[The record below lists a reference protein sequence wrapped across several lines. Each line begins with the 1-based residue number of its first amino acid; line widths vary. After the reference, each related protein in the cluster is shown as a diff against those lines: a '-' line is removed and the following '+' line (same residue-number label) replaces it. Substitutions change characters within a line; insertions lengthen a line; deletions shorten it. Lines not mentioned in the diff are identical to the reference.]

1 MQAKG
6 IIKVFLTL
14 LAVVCILPIFYTI
27 TSRNYEKKSYA
38 FADSKLHGFN
48 ENDKSLPQAVVDS
61 MKDLK
66 VKYRRAF
73 LDSLSGKDVGLG
85 ITLGKA
91 MERQLGLGLDLKGGM
106 SVVMA
111 IDQDDVLH
119 QLSNNSTDPQ
129 FNKALK
135 DAKLKQQEDARPYLT
150 LFKEAFEKIDPKVK
164 LAGFFMNQ
172 KFQGKINYGMT
183 NDQVIEVL
191 KGDVDAAVE
200 NTFNVVRTRIDQ
212 FGVIQ
217 PNVNLEKSTGRILLE
232 LPGVEDPKRV
242 EGILQTTAEL
252 GFWYTYNNRDISPAL
267 FNKGND
273 IIRNLITLEKSK
285 AKANGTVVPDEAP
298 KNSLS
303 EMGAATPDT
312 GKKGPDSLAALALKD
327 TAKSKVDSTFN
338 PLFEVLQPN
347 LSSDQKQFASGPVI
361 GYARLKDIEKVNTY
375 LGYDQVRALFNQ
387 NVRFLWS
394 AQSITSTDKIYAL
407 YAIKDKG
414 NLKTAPLGGDAVI
427 EAVAGFDQGTPIVSL
442 TMDGTGA
449 DKWKRMTHEAADH
462 KGDENDP
469 KECIAIV
476 LDNKVFS
483 APVVNGEIA
492 GGHSQ
497 ITMGDSKDA
506 VQESQDLANVL
517 KAGKLDAKTSI
528 IEESVVGPTLGA
540 EAIRK
545 GMLSFVIA
553 LILVMIVMICYYNTS
568 GMVADIALMVNIF
581 FIFCA
586 IVGFGTVLTLPGLA
600 GIILTIGMAVDTSII
615 IFERIREELAKG
627 KSMVNAI
634 SDGFTKSYSAIIDAN
649 VTNFY
654 TAFILYYFGK
664 GPIKG
669 FGTILMIGIGS
680 SILTGVVL
688 SRIIFEDFFIN
699 KNRSVKFDTG
709 FSKGLFKN
717 FTFDFVGKSKIFI
730 GVSIAFIVL
739 GTGSAF
745 IRGFDLGVDFKG
757 GRKYVI
763 KFDQPVNTTNI
774 AKSLD
779 PLLSDVPVVKTYGNN
794 GDRVQI
800 TTAHLSNVNSNEANE
815 EVLKI
820 IYDGVKGYYKNAPT
834 AEKFNSPNYIESS
847 NKIGATVAEDIKSSS
862 FYTSI
867 MAVIG
872 IFIYIAIRFRK
883 WQFGAGVVVS
893 LIHDVAFTL
902 GVFSIF
908 KGILPFSLE
917 VDQTIVAAVLTLIGY
932 SMNDTVVVF
941 DRIRENLREHKTG
954 NLHDLF
960 NHAMNST
967 LSRTIMTSFYTFTT
981 MLIIFIFGGETVR
994 GFSFAMLIGILVGT
1008 YSSIFIAAPV
1018 AFHLLK
1024 GDIAKAKS

>member
-6 IIKVFLTL
+6 LIKVFLIL
-14 LAVVCILPIFYTI
+14 LALVCILPIFYTV
-27 TSRNYEKKSYA
+27 TSRSYDKKSFV
-38 FADSKLHGFN
+38 FAESKLKGFN
-48 ENDKSLPQAVVDS
+48 ENDKSLSQEVVDS

-66 VKYRRAF
+66 TKYRRAF
-73 LDSLSGKDVGLG
+73 LDSLSGKNVGLG

-111 IDQDDVLH
+111 IEQDDVLS
-119 QLSNNSTDPQ
+119 QLANGSKDPQ
-129 FNKALK
+129 FMKALGL
-135 DAKLKQQEDARPYLT
+135 ANAKQQTDARPYLI
-150 LFKEAFEKIDPKVK
+150 LFQEEFEKIDPKTK
-164 LAGFFMNQ
+164 LAGLFMNQ
-172 KFQGKINYGMT
+172 KFQDKINFGMT
-183 NDQVIEVL
+183 NSQVIEVL
-191 KGDVDAAVE
+191 QKEVDASVK
-200 NTFNVVRTRIDQ
+200 NTFNVVKTRIDQ
-212 FGVIQ
+212 FGVVQ
-217 PNVNLEKSTGRILLE
+217 PNVNLEERTGRILLE

-242 EGILQTTAEL
+242 ESILQTTAEL
-252 GFWYTYNNRDISPAL
+252 GFWYTYDNREIGSIL
-267 FNKGND
+267 FNRGND
-273 IIRNLITLEKSK
+273 VIRNILTIEKSK
-285 AKANGTVVPDEAP
+285 AKNAGIVLPTAP
-298 KNSLS
+298 TNDLAQMSSAGK
-303 EMGAATPDT
+303 DT
-312 GKKGPDSLAALALKD
+312 TKKDSSALAAAVID
-327 TAKSKVDSTFN
+327 TSKAEKVDSTFN
-338 PLFEVLQPN
+338 PLFDVLQPS
-347 LSSDQKQFASGPVI
+347 LSSDQKQFAAGPII
-361 GYARLKDIEKVNTY
+361 GYAKMKDMDKVNAFLDY
-375 LGYDQVRALFNQ
+375 NQVRALFNQ
-387 NVRFLWS
+387 NVRFFWS
-394 AQSITSTDKIYAL
+394 AQSISESDKIYAL

-414 NLKTAPLGGDAVI
+414 NLKIAPLGGDAII

-483 APVVNGEIA
+483 APIVNGEIS
-492 GGHSQ
+492 GGRSQ
-497 ITMGDSKDA
+497 ITMGGGKNG

-517 KAGKLDAKTSI
+517 KAGKLDAKTRI

-540 EAIRK
+540 EAIQK
-545 GMLSFVIA
+545 GMMSFIIA
-553 LILVMIVMICYYNTS
+553 LVLVMIVMVMYYNKA
-568 GMVADIALMVNIF
+568 GIVADIALMVNIF

-615 IFERIREELAKG
+615 IFERIREELARG
-627 KSMVNAI
+627 KSLSNSI

-649 VTNFY
+649 VANFY

-688 SRIIFEDFFIN
+688 SRIIFEDFFID
-699 KNRSVKFDTG
+699 KNRSVKFDTA

-717 FTFDFVGKSKIFI
+717 FNFDFVGKSKLFI
-730 GVSIAFIVL
+730 GISVAFIII
-739 GTGSAF
+739 GTGSALF
-745 IRGFDLGVDFKG
+745 RGFDLGVDFKG

-763 KFDQPVNTTNI
+763 RFDKPVNTSDI
-774 AKSLD
+774 AKTLD
-779 PLLSDVPVVKTYGNN
+779 PMLSDVPVVKTYGTN

-800 TTAHLSNVNSNEANE
+800 TTAHLSNVDSKEANE
-815 EVLKI
+815 AVLKI
-820 IYDGVKGYYKNAPT
+820 IYSGVKGYYANAPT
-834 AEKFNSPNYIESS
+834 EEKFNSPFYIESS

-862 FYTSI
+862 IYTSI
-867 MAVIG
+867 IAIIG
-872 IFIYIAIRFRK
+872 IFVYIAIRFRK

-960 NHAMNST
+960 NFAMNST

-1018 AFHLLK
+1018 AYHLLK